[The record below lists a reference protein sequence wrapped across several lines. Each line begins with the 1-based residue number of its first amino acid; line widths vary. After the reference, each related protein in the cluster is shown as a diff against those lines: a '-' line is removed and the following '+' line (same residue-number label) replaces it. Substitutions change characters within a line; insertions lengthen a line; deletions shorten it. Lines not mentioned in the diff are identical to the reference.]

1 MPARQQL
8 DSRRTGRRP
17 TAVMPTVT
25 ASPALRIAA
34 LILAGCCWALPASAS
49 LLIIGDDLPPEPLP
63 LDLESQRYLAFNEAT
78 FSFYADRQFEAMSQL
93 LANQARGL
101 FDQDTEYAE
110 LMLGELYV
118 NFGLPEQAEVIFNRL
133 LEKDILARLRAETWL
148 QKAALHYRRK
158 EFDQAAAILAD
169 KRTDG
174 LSSEKN
180 AQRHLMLANIR
191 INQEEFGGALASLH
205 AIPSGTREGA
215 YATYNMG
222 VAMIRAGHTDDGVVM
237 LAGVINLPPG
247 DDEINALKDR
257 AALAI
262 GLTNLKREKIEQAR
276 EALMRVRSDGPF
288 SNEALLALGLS
299 NFERQDYRRAL
310 PLWLELVRRNPS
322 HESVQEALLLAPR
335 AYEELSAMPQALAGY
350 RLATDVLR
358 NEMRQVEL
366 AIRNVDKAN
375 WLDQLKNQDKLAR
388 MNRDPMATSSRYS
401 GDTGPEMPYLYRL
414 FASHDFAEQFRQ
426 YMELD
431 RILSL
436 LKDWRRSVPALE
448 QSWRNQVSTLQAR
461 LPAVRQTLNQ
471 VRRQQQQLGAQA
483 GDLSV
488 NIPTSLD
495 MSKPEDIASF
505 EQLQKWELIS
515 AHEGNAMSALQRERL
530 RRVRG
535 VQLFEIATA
544 APDNRRQQMD
554 DVSQALADIDVI
566 TMRVSAVEQLIR
578 DATLHIRGDLGTRLN
593 AKRQHIETMI
603 TQTEAL
609 MADLGQLLKNDA
621 LRVLA
626 QGRLQL
632 GSQLAEAHL
641 AIARV
646 QDSSFTER
654 NEQRDTNE

>member
-1 MPARQQL
+1 MPARHW
-8 DSRRTGRRP
+8 TGGNHRW
-17 TAVMPTVT
+17 
-25 ASPALRIAA
+25 LRYGLL
-34 LILAGCCWALPASAS
+34 LIGCWTLPATAS

-63 LDLESQRYLAFNEAT
+63 LTLESQRYLAFNEAT
-78 FSFYADRQFEAMSQL
+78 FSFYADRQFAAMSQL
-93 LANQARGL
+93 LTNQARGL

-158 EFDQAAAILAD
+158 EFDQAAAILDD

-205 AIPSGTREGA
+205 AIPNGTREGA

-222 VAMIRAGHTDDGVVM
+222 VAMIRAGHTDDGIVM
-237 LAGVINLPPG
+237 LAGVINLPPA
-247 DDEINALKDR
+247 DEEINALKDR

-262 GLTNLKREKIEQAR
+262 GLTNLKRKKVDEAR

-299 NFERQDYRRAL
+299 NFEREDYRRAL

-335 AYEELSAMPQALAGY
+335 AYEELSALPQALAGY
-350 RLATDVLR
+350 RLATEVLR
-358 NEMRQVEL
+358 SEMRQVEL
-366 AIRNVDKAN
+366 AIRNVDKAG

-388 MNRDPMATSSRYS
+388 MNRDPMSTSSRYS

-431 RILSL
+431 RILGL

-448 QSWRNQVSTLQAR
+448 QTWRNQVSTLQAR

-471 VRRQQQQLGAQA
+471 VRRQHRQIAESA
-483 GDLSV
+483 ADLSV

-505 EQLQKWELIS
+505 AQLQNWEVIS
-515 AHEGNAMSALQRERL
+515 AHQDSAKSARQRERL

-535 VQLFEIATA
+535 VQLFEIANS

-554 DVSQALADIDVI
+554 DVTQAVADIDLI
-566 TMRVSAVEQLIR
+566 DMRISAVEQLIR
-578 DATLHIRGDLGTRLN
+578 DATLHIRGDLGARLN
-593 AKRQHIETMI
+593 ARRQDIDSMIKETDD
-603 TQTEAL
+603 L
-609 MADLGQLLKNDA
+609 MTNLGQLLKNDA

-626 QGRLQL
+626 QSRLQL
-632 GSQLAEAHL
+632 GAQLAEAHL

-646 QDSSFTER
+646 QDTSFTEQNAPR
-654 NEQRDTNE
+654 GSNE